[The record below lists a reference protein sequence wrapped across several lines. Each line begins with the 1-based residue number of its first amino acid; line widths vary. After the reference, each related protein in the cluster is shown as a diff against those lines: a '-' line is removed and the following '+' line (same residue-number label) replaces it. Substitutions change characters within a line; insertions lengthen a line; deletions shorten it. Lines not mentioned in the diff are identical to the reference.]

1 MAPTVLLALLLAV
14 PFFWR
19 LDAEEFHGD
28 KSHWI
33 SSGQQALALLA
44 AGDLD
49 AAQWRDEFY
58 FYSQPQLG
66 KVLIGLALARAGI
79 AGPGPIYD
87 YDWQRRPAENRAA
100 GRVPSPPALLA
111 GRSAGAVAGWLA
123 CLALWGLGAAL
134 HPRPGRSLRS
144 LNSGT
149 AAALLLASHPLWLA
163 NSRRAGLDAPAL
175 ALGLLTALAVVL
187 AVRRWPGASAGGV
200 AGAVALGGL
209 LLAGVLAGLAAG
221 TKYVALLAFPAAAVP
236 LLAAAGRAV
245 RLQRGRAPLLVAAL
259 GAALLA
265 GVTFWATN
273 PALYRD
279 PAGGLRASLDFLT
292 AQAQDM
298 RGQSPVF
305 RYRPLVAV
313 EVLDRT
319 VWPVGFPAV
328 TDETLPEPL
337 SPGSYGAPVVAL
349 GALGALLVL
358 LSRPADSRPAL
369 LAAAV
374 WTALVYLALVW
385 SVPIW
390 WERWH
395 LPLVLPL
402 CLLAGLGLAALARGS
417 ALVALVP
424 AGAQYVAALAMGPSY
439 LGNGFGALLGTPV
452 GLAVHLLALTWLLV
466 HFWAQARSEG
476 NWRQRWQAALQ
487 RGELGVGTS
496 GRPATGSCASAS
508 SAAAELRR
516 ARTSPAT
523 RIPRESSSTPPA
535 T

>member
-1 MAPTVLLALLLAV
+1 VRAP
-14 PFFWR
+14 R
-19 LDAEEFHGD
+19 G
-28 KSHWI
+28 
-33 SSGQQALALLA
+33 
-44 AGDLD
+44 
-49 AAQWRDEFY
+49 
-58 FYSQPQLG
+58 
-66 KVLIGLALARAGI
+66 
-79 AGPGPIYD
+79 
-87 YDWQRRPAENRAA
+87 
-100 GRVPSPPALLA
+100 GRA

-134 HPRPGRSLRS
+134 YPIPSRARRARDTGPPPRPPPAPGGPGRRGRTLPPV
-144 LNSGT
+144 SGAVGSVSGA

-175 ALGLLTALAVVL
+175 ALGLLAALLAVL
-187 AVRRWPGASAGGV
+187 AVRRWPGDAARGGPGV
-200 AGAVALGGL
+200 GG
-209 LLAGVLAGLAAG
+209 
-221 TKYVALLAFPAAAVP
+221 
-236 LLAAAGRAV
+236 R
-245 RLQRGRAPLLVAAL
+245 R
-259 GAALLA
+259 
-265 GVTFWATN
+265 ATN

-292 AQAQDM
+292 VQARDM
-298 RGQSPVF
+298 RWQSPVF

-319 VWPVGFPAV
+319 VWPLGFPAV

-358 LSRPADSRPAL
+358 LSRPADRRPAL
-369 LAAAV
+369 LAAAA

-417 ALVALVP
+417 LLVALVP

-452 GLAVHLLALTWLLV
+452 GLAAHLLALTWLLV

-476 NWRQRWQAALQ
+476 NWRQRWQTAPQ
-487 RGELGVGTS
+487 RGELGVGAS
-496 GRPATGSCASAS
+496 GQPATGSCASAS
-508 SAAAELRR
+508 SAAAESRR
-516 ARTSPAT
+516 ERTSPVT

>member
-1 MAPTVLLALLLAV
+1 MRPPDWGRWGASRAP
-14 PFFWR
+14 P
-19 LDAEEFHGD
+19 
-28 KSHWI
+28 
-33 SSGQQALALLA
+33 
-44 AGDLD
+44 
-49 AAQWRDEFY
+49 
-58 FYSQPQLG
+58 
-66 KVLIGLALARAGI
+66 
-79 AGPGPIYD
+79 
-87 YDWQRRPAENRAA
+87 
-100 GRVPSPPALLA
+100 
-111 GRSAGAVAGWLA
+111 
-123 CLALWGLGAAL
+123 
-134 HPRPGRSLRS
+134 
-144 LNSGT
+144 
-149 AAALLLASHPLWLA
+149 AALLLASHPLWLA
-163 NSRRAGLDAPAL
+163 NARRAGLDAPAL
-175 ALGLLTALAVVL
+175 ALGLLAALAVVL
-187 AVRRWPGASAGGV
+187 AVRRWPGASARGRAGLGGV
-200 AGAVALGGL
+200 LLAGV
-209 LLAGVLAGLAAG
+209 LAGVLAGLAAG

-245 RLQRGRAPLLVAAL
+245 RSQRGRAPLLVAAL

-292 AQAQDM
+292 VQARDM
-298 RGQSPVF
+298 RWQSPVF

-319 VWPVGFPAV
+319 VWPLGFPAV

-358 LSRPADSRPAL
+358 LSRPADRRPAL

-402 CLLAGLGLAALARGS
+402 CLLAGLGLAALARGR

-424 AGAQYVAALAMGPSY
+424 AGAQYAAALAMGPSY
-439 LGNGFGALLGTPV
+439 LGNGFGALLDTPV
-452 GLAVHLLALTWLLV
+452 GLAAHLLALTWLLV

-476 NWRQRWQAALQ
+476 QL
-487 RGELGVGTS
+487 E
-496 GRPATGSCASAS
+496 ATMAD
-508 SAAAELRR
+508 SAAAGGTGGGNVRPAGDRALRVGIIGSGGIAQGAHIPGYQNSEGVELY
-516 ARTSPAT
+516 
-523 RIPRESSSTPPA
+523 PPA

>member
-1 MAPTVLLALLLAV
+1 
-14 PFFWR
+14 
-19 LDAEEFHGD
+19 
-28 KSHWI
+28 
-33 SSGQQALALLA
+33 
-44 AGDLD
+44 
-49 AAQWRDEFY
+49 
-58 FYSQPQLG
+58 
-66 KVLIGLALARAGI
+66 
-79 AGPGPIYD
+79 
-87 YDWQRRPAENRAA
+87 
-100 GRVPSPPALLA
+100 
-111 GRSAGAVAGWLA
+111 
-123 CLALWGLGAAL
+123 
-134 HPRPGRSLRS
+134 
-144 LNSGT
+144 
-149 AAALLLASHPLWLA
+149 
-163 NSRRAGLDAPAL
+163 
-175 ALGLLTALAVVL
+175 VL
-187 AVRRWPGASAGGV
+187 AVRRWPAASARGV
-200 AGAVALGGL
+200 AGPGGLL

-221 TKYVALLAFPAAAVP
+221 TKYVALLAFPAAAVS
-236 LLAAAGRAV
+236 LLAAAGRAL
-245 RLQRGRAPLLVAAL
+245 RLRRGRAPLLVAAL

-292 AQAQDM
+292 VQAQDM
-298 RGQSPVF
+298 RWQSPVF

-319 VWPVGFPAV
+319 VWPLGFPAV

-349 GALGALLVL
+349 GALVALLVL
-358 LSRPADSRPAL
+358 LSRPAERRPAL
-369 LAAAV
+369 PAAAV

-417 ALVALVP
+417 VLVALVP

-452 GLAVHLLALTWLLV
+452 GLAAHLLALTWLLV
-466 HFWAQARSEG
+466 HFWAQARSEA
-476 NWRQRWQAALQ
+476 NWRQRWQTALQ

-496 GRPATGSCASAS
+496 GQPATGSCASAS
-508 SAAAELRR
+508 SAAAESRR
-516 ARTSPAT
+516 ERTSPAT